1 MNVKDVFSEVY
12 ERAFSTAHTLF
23 TQMDKEQ
30 ICSVILDGGTYWTE
44 RTSVYSDGLSTVAHR
59 QLAKIMS
66 ELYQA
71 KYLYEEAK

>member
-1 MNVKDVFSEVY
+1 MKNVFFEVY

-23 TQMDKEQ
+23 VQMDKER
-30 ICSVILDGGTYWTE
+30 ISGVILDGNTYWTE
-44 RTSVYSDGLSTVAHR
+44 RPSVYSDGLSTVAHR
-59 QLAKIMS
+59 QLAKIMD